1 MLETSQICANLSGK
15 KQQKHVTSTYLKGDF
30 GPERGPPQRN
40 ATETGEEA
48 YEAAIMSDV
57 EREAMRGLL
66 ESVC

>member
-1 MLETSQICANLSGK
+1 MLETSQIFASVSGK
-15 KQQKHVTSTYLKGDF
+15 KQQEHVTPTYLKGDF
-30 GPERGPPQRN
+30 GSERGPPQRK

-48 YEAAIMSDV
+48 YETAIMSDI

>member
-1 MLETSQICANLSGK
+1 VEYAYIAHVRNFPNLK
-15 KQQKHVTSTYLKGDF
+15 DDF

-48 YEAAIMSDV
+48 YEAAIVSDI